1 MEEKAEGIVISSI
14 SYGESDK
21 ILNIFTLDKG
31 VISAKIKGVK
41 KSGAKLSFAKEPFCF
56 AEFVFSVKGNYRTV
70 IGASLI
76 DSFYPLRENFNR
88 LYSASVVVEYI
99 KQFLKE
105 SIISPELFLLA
116 LNSLKNIAYEDGELN
131 ALTEFLIKALRL
143 SGYALSL
150 RDDCRCGNKISNTVF
165 FDYRTGSFTCNECR
179 DDNCRQI
186 NFLTYKTLLS
196 IEKGE
201 ALENEGVI
209 KALRLLDYY
218 IENKTEITL
227 KSLKELIKLSA

>member
-21 ILNIFTLDKG
+21 ILNIFTLEKG

-41 KSGAKLSFAKEPFCF
+41 KSGAKLGFAKEPFCF
-56 AEFVFSVKGNYRTV
+56 AEFVFSVKGSHRTI

-88 LYSASVVVEYI
+88 LYSASVIVEFV
-99 KQFLKE
+99 KRFLKE
-105 SIISPELFLLA
+105 SILSPELFLLTI
-116 LNSLKNIAYEDGELN
+116 NSLKKIAYESGELY
-131 ALTEFLIKALRL
+131 ALVEFLIKALRV

-150 RDDCRCGNKISNTVF
+150 KNECVCGNPINNTVY
-165 FDYRTGSFTCNECR
+165 FDYRTGSFCCEECR
-179 DDNCRQI
+179 DDYCRRI
-186 NFLTYKTLLS
+186 NFLTYKTL
-196 IEKGE
+196 KNV
-201 ALENEGVI
+201 ENGFECEEEGII

-218 IENKTEITL
+218 IVNKTDETL
-227 KSLKELIKLSA
+227 KTLKELIKLSV